1 MSDIEFLP
9 MNDILTLSNS
19 EFPIP
24 VSSDTLWTEL
34 IILASLFCDILLA
47 AEKPVCTQAVVFPAG
62 KSVLRHLLLAAGA
75 PPGSS
80 KGLQPHANV
89 MAAKTAAS
97 QPLERSLPQAEG
109 ILQKILEF

>member
-1 MSDIEFLP
+1 MTFVPGGRHSG
-9 MNDILTLSNS
+9 
-19 EFPIP
+19 
-24 VSSDTLWTEL
+24 VSHPL
-34 IILASLFCDILLA
+34 
-47 AEKPVCTQAVVFPAG
+47 EKPVCTQAEVFPAG

-89 MAAKTAAS
+89 TAAKTAAS

-109 ILQKILEF
+109 ILQKKSLSSDHLSEI